1 MILSGFVESQVQ
13 VEEAVKVV
21 KGVEGVIFVS
31 DKLYVC
37 DVKEGL
43 VKGYVGDIVIISEI
57 KVKLLVDDI
66 VFFCYVK
73 VEIIDGVV

>member
-1 MILSGFVESQVQ
+1 M
-13 VEEAVKVV
+13 V

-37 DVKEGL
+37 DVKEGS